1 MFFKKTGTEFKK
13 VTFNLDIEKYKKL
26 EEISLYYLCDKSS
39 VVKEALKEYFKKHDK
54 KMEKIKKRE

>member
-1 MFFKKTGTEFKK
+1 MFFKKSGTEFKK